1 VNADKGSLR
10 DLITAWAVMTALT
23 LTPAVL
29 TGDPAG
35 SGSGSGSGSGAEAE
49 AAAPT
54 ATILVFDKN
63 PDDPT
68 DSTLAVHRD
77 GRLRA
82 AYRAGSGLG
91 TQDDCARAKGWL
103 PDGKWQIRAGTRTY
117 DGNLIKGHAVHLQD
131 MTCSRGTVTRTEIFI
146 HSETNRDGGRGNTE
160 RRRWDGPDDYRS
172 NGCVKLHPADIKAMF
187 RLLDRI
193 GWPTHLHVV
202 P

>member
-1 VNADKGSLR
+1 MNADKGSLR

-35 SGSGSGSGSGAEAE
+35 AESGAP
-49 AAAPT
+49 APT
-54 ATILVFDKN
+54 TTLVLDKN

-68 DSTLAVHRD
+68 DSTLSVHRD
-77 GRLRA
+77 GKLRA

-91 TQDDCARAKGWL
+91 GQDDCARAQGWI
-103 PDGKWQIRAGTRTY
+103 PDGDWRIRSRTRTY
-117 DGNLIKGHAVHLQD
+117 DGDLIKGHAVHLQD

-146 HSETNRDGGRGNTE
+146 HSETNRDGSEGTSE
-160 RRRWDGPDDYRS
+160 ARRWDGPGDYAS
-172 NGCVKLHPADIKAMF
+172 NGCVKLNPTDIEAMF

-193 GWPTHLHVV
+193 GWPAHLRVV